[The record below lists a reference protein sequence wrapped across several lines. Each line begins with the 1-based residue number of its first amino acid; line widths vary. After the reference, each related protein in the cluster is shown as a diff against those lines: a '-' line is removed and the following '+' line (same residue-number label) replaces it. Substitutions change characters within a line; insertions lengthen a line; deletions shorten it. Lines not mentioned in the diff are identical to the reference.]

1 MVELKSLGAVIAVSN
16 YSNIQPI
23 IETDS
28 LEDGLKYLSDLAK
41 SVGNNDYADS
51 VAKAPSAGEVKLKA
65 LKAMDG
71 TEVYFNPKGHT
82 YTDPDGKVKYLSGST
97 FASLVVTSFDAQS
110 IAQKVAKDGL
120 TADQVLKLWDM
131 KNQVACDYGDA
142 IHKAMETYQKFHV
155 YGGVLGGEEKI
166 LPNSPYLAELVKSF
180 FTEERK
186 KEQALPEVFVA
197 NKELG
202 LCGVIDR
209 LVFLDKDS
217 RTVEIQDF
225 KSNDLEK
232 KTTFIKEIREA
243 YPDVPKNRLGEY
255 YFQLSFYATILK
267 KMGYNVKTC
276 RIFNLNDTQWDEESF
291 KPLDLTKALEI
302 VRGSKQPYYGGSSE
316 ASGWGDN

>member
-51 VAKAPSAGEVKLKA
+51 VAKTPSAGEVKLKA

-71 TEVYFNPKGHT
+71 TEVYFNPKEHT
-82 YTDPDGKVKYLSGST
+82 YTDPDGKIKYLSGSA
-97 FASLVVTSFDAQS
+97 FANLVATPFDAQN

-131 KNQVACDYGDA
+131 KNQVACDYGEA
-142 IHKAMETYQKFHV
+142 IHKAMETYQRFHV

-202 LCGVIDR
+202 MCGVIDR

-232 KTTFIKEIREA
+232 KATFIKEIREA
-243 YPDVPKNRLGEY
+243 YPDVPKNKLGEY
-255 YFQLSFYATILK
+255 QFQLSFYATILK

-302 VRGSKQPYYGGSSE
+302 VRG
-316 ASGWGDN
+316 

>member
-51 VAKAPSAGEVKLKA
+51 VAKAPSAGEVKLKT

-71 TEVYFNPKGHT
+71 TEVYFNPKEHT

-97 FASLVVTSFDAQS
+97 FANLVVTPFDAQS

-155 YGGVLGGEEKI
+155 YGGVIGGEEKI

-217 RTVEIQDF
+217 RTVELQDF
-225 KSNDLEK
+225 KSSDLEK
-232 KTTFIKEIREA
+232 KVTFIKEIREA

-302 VRGSKQPYYGGSSE
+302 VRG
-316 ASGWGDN
+316 

>member
-51 VAKAPSAGEVKLKA
+51 VAKTPSAGEVKLKV

-71 TEVYFNPKGHT
+71 TEVYFNPKEHT

-97 FASLVVTSFDAQS
+97 FANLVATPFDAQS

-131 KNQVACDYGDA
+131 KNQVACDYGEA
-142 IHKAMETYQKFHV
+142 IHKAMETYQRFHV

-180 FTEERK
+180 FTDERK
-186 KEQALPEVFVA
+186 KEQALPEVFIA

-202 LCGVIDR
+202 MCGVIDR

-217 RTVEIQDF
+217 RTVEIQDY
-225 KSNDLEK
+225 KSCSLEK

-243 YPDVPKNRLGEY
+243 YPDVPKNKLGEY

-302 VRGSKQPYYGGSSE
+302 VRG
-316 ASGWGDN
+316 

>member
-51 VAKAPSAGEVKLKA
+51 VAKTPSAGEVKLKT

-71 TEVYFNPKGHT
+71 TEVYFNPNEHT

-97 FASLVVTSFDAQS
+97 FANLVTTPFDAQS

-120 TADQVLKLWDM
+120 TADQVLRLWDM

-142 IHKAMETYQKFHV
+142 IHKAMETYQRFHV

-180 FTEERK
+180 FTDERK
-186 KEQALPEVFVA
+186 KEQALPEVFIA

-243 YPDVPKNRLGEY
+243 YPDVPKNKLGEY

-302 VRGSKQPYYGGSSE
+302 VRG
-316 ASGWGDN
+316 

>member
-51 VAKAPSAGEVKLKA
+51 VAKTPSAGEVKLKT

-71 TEVYFNPKGHT
+71 TEVYFNPKEHT

-97 FASLVVTSFDAQS
+97 FANLVATPFDAQS

-142 IHKAMETYQKFHV
+142 IHKAMETYQRFHV

-180 FTEERK
+180 FTDERK
-186 KEQALPEVFVA
+186 KEQALPEVFIA

-202 LCGVIDR
+202 MCGVIDR

-217 RTVEIQDF
+217 RTVEVQDI

-232 KTTFIKEIREA
+232 KVTFIKEIREA
-243 YPDVPKNRLGEY
+243 YPDVPKNKLGEY
-255 YFQLSFYATILK
+255 MFQLSFYATILK

-276 RIFNLNDTQWDEESF
+276 RILNLNDTQWDEESF

-302 VRGSKQPYYGGSSE
+302 VRG
-316 ASGWGDN
+316 

>member
-51 VAKAPSAGEVKLKA
+51 VAKTPSAGEVKLKT

-71 TEVYFNPKGHT
+71 TEVYFNPKEHT

-97 FASLVVTSFDAQS
+97 FANLVATPFDAQS

-142 IHKAMETYQKFHV
+142 IHKAMETYQRFHI

-180 FTEERK
+180 FTDERK
-186 KEQALPEVFVA
+186 KEQALPEVFIA
-197 NKELG
+197 NQELG
-202 LCGVIDR
+202 MCGVIDR

-243 YPDVPKNRLGEY
+243 YPDVPKNKLGEY
-255 YFQLSFYATILK
+255 MFQLSFYATILK

-276 RIFNLNDTQWDEESF
+276 RILNLNDTQWDEESF

-302 VRGSKQPYYGGSSE
+302 VRG
-316 ASGWGDN
+316 

>member
-28 LEDGLKYLSDLAK
+28 LVDGLKYLSDLAK
-41 SVGNNDYADS
+41 SVGNNDYANS
-51 VAKAPSAGEVKLKA
+51 MFKTPSAGEVKLKT

-71 TEVYFNPKGHT
+71 TEVYFNPREHT
-82 YTDPDGKVKYLSGST
+82 YTDPDGKVKYLSGSA
-97 FASLVVTSFDAQS
+97 FANLVATPFDAQS

-131 KNQVACDYGDA
+131 KNQVACDYGEA
-142 IHKAMETYQKFHV
+142 IHKAMETYQRFHV

-197 NKELG
+197 NSELG
-202 LCGVIDR
+202 MCGVIDR

-225 KSNDLEK
+225 KSNNLEK

-243 YPDVPKNRLGEY
+243 YPDVPKNKLGEY
-255 YFQLSFYATILK
+255 QFQLSFYATILK

-302 VRGSKQPYYGGSSE
+302 VRG
-316 ASGWGDN
+316 

>member
-51 VAKAPSAGEVKLKA
+51 VAKTPSAGEVKLKT

-71 TEVYFNPKGHT
+71 TEVYFNPKEHT

-97 FASLVVTSFDAQS
+97 FANLVATPFDAQS

-120 TADQVLKLWDM
+120 TADQVLRLWDM
-131 KNQVACDYGDA
+131 KNQVACDYGEA
-142 IHKAMETYQKFHV
+142 IHKAMETYQRFHV

-166 LPNSPYLAELVKSF
+166 LPNSPHLAELVKSF

-197 NKELG
+197 NNELG
-202 LCGVIDR
+202 MCGVIDR

-243 YPDVPKNRLGEY
+243 YPDVPKNKLGEY

-302 VRGSKQPYYGGSSE
+302 VRG
-316 ASGWGDN
+316 

>member
-51 VAKAPSAGEVKLKA
+51 VAKTPSAGEVKLKT
-65 LKAMDG
+65 LKAIDG
-71 TEVYFNPKGHT
+71 TEVYFNPKEHT
-82 YTDPDGKVKYLSGST
+82 YTDPDGKVKYLSGSA
-97 FASLVVTSFDAQS
+97 FANLVATPFDAQS

-120 TADQVLKLWDM
+120 TADQVLRLWDM

-142 IHKAMETYQKFHV
+142 IHKAMETYQRFHI

-180 FTEERK
+180 FTEDRK

-243 YPDVPKNRLGEY
+243 YPDVPKNKLGEY
-255 YFQLSFYATILK
+255 MFQLSFYAIILK

-302 VRGSKQPYYGGSSE
+302 VRG
-316 ASGWGDN
+316 